1 MRSRSPV
8 TLASSNA
15 LFARGLVFEIV
26 FSWQPVRTVVMTPP
40 KQVVVKPPPQQVV
53 VKPPPQQVFVQPP
66 PQYVENIIEVPVEV
80 QKLVKVEVSRAVY
93 IQKECHLQ

>member
-40 KQVVVKPPPQQVV
+40 KQVVVKPPPQQV
-53 VKPPPQQVFVQPP
+53 FVQPP